1 MASTIQDW
9 LTNPPS
15 QAQLITTLGAVCVGY
30 IALMTALRTL
40 RASLTL
46 IRYGTMVLALLG
58 VVGMVDEQT
67 AGARGVRR
75 EGAAPMGKRGLDYW
89 TERASAQMGSAAS
102 YTGWRDVLPSGVADT
117 VPREAKEALD
127 WVSRLV
133 SDARVESK
141 PAAATRTK
149 SGKGRR
155 TAAAKPAEDSPARDF
170 ALLALRKAF
179 SGMRYSSRG
188 ALTMTGLAMQALNAV
203 R

>member
-1 MASTIQDW
+1 MK
-9 LTNPPS
+9 PS
-15 QAQLITTLGAVCVGY
+15 RDVARLIE
-30 IALMTALRTL
+30 IMTALRTL

-46 IRYGTMVLALLG
+46 IRYGVMVLALLG

-67 AGARGVRR
+67 AGSRGVRR
-75 EGAAPMGKRGLDYW
+75 ESAAPLGKRGLDYW
-89 TERASAQMGSAAS
+89 TDRASAQMGSSAS
-102 YTGWRDVLPSGVADT
+102 YTGWRDVLPSGVADS

-133 SDARVESK
+133 SDARVESRPDTAK
-141 PAAATRTK
+141 PRVAK
-149 SGKGRR
+149 NRR
-155 TAAAKPAEDSPARDF
+155 TAATKPAEDSPGRDF

-188 ALTMTGLAMQALNAV
+188 AMTITGLALQALNAV